1 MLIENEN
8 VDNDNDFLFGSP
20 RLKLLSRQEDGL
32 MINSQNSEKRLIF
45 MALTQKEGVNLNKKI
60 YWIS

>member
-8 VDNDNDFLFGSP
+8 VDNDNDFLFGSR
-20 RLKLLSRQEDGL
+20 RLKSLSRQKDGL
-32 MINSQNSEKRLIF
+32 MINFQNSEKRLIF

-60 YWIS
+60 Y

>member
-1 MLIENEN
+1 MIENEN
-8 VDNDNDFLFGSP
+8 VDNDNDLFFGSP

-32 MINSQNSEKRLIF
+32 MINSQSSEKRLIF

-60 YWIS
+60 Y